1 MKNFFV
7 CETTK
12 FMLIHGG
19 VGKPLPPPLF
29 SLFAV
34 VNFGDILGLELTF
47 SNVHK

>member
-19 VGKPLPPPLF
+19 VGKPLPPFF

-34 VNFGDILGLELTF
+34 ENFGDILGLELTF